1 MRRARAYL
9 VVLGCLTG
17 CASSAPAPPAHLGR
31 AVAVLPPNNRTG
43 DPLLVT
49 GASVLDRYVRHAEQ
63 VTVADVLLS
72 EARFQLQENGFEV
85 ADWHRVETA
94 LGGRVPES
102 PDSAVELASQGGL
115 KDLVLYLEIRRWE
128 PDAPMHPTFV
138 IVGLSARLIDPST
151 GTVVWQEDR
160 RPAPVPTPGEIMVES
175 AYVTAARKVIAE
187 MLAPLEPEPPA
198 PSKP

>member
-1 MRRARAYL
+1 MKRVRACL
-9 VVLGCLTG
+9 VMLGYLTG
-17 CASSAPAPPAHLGR
+17 CASSAPTPPAHLGR
-31 AVAVLPPNNRTG
+31 TIAVLPPNNLTG
-43 DPLLVT
+43 DPLVVAGT
-49 GASVLDRYVRHAEQ
+49 GLIDRYVRHAEQ

-72 EARFQLQENGFEV
+72 EARFQLEENGFEV
-85 ADWHRVETA
+85 ADRHRVETA

-102 PDSAVELASQGGL
+102 PDSAVELAAQGGL

-138 IVGLSARLIDPST
+138 IVGLAARLIDPST

-160 RPAPVPTPGEIMVES
+160 KPAPVPTPGELMVQS

-187 MLAPLEPEPPA
+187 MLAPLEPEPPG

>member
-1 MRRARAYL
+1 MRRARVCL

-49 GASVLDRYVRHAEQ
+49 GASVLDRYVRHAER

-85 ADWHRVETA
+85 ADRHRVETA
-94 LGGRVPES
+94 LNGRVPES
-102 PDSAVELASQGGL
+102 PTRRSSSPRTVASRISCCISRSDAGRLTHPCTRRSSSSASPRA
-115 KDLVLYLEIRRWE
+115 
-128 PDAPMHPTFV
+128 
-138 IVGLSARLIDPST
+138 
-151 GTVVWQEDR
+151 
-160 RPAPVPTPGEIMVES
+160 
-175 AYVTAARKVIAE
+175 
-187 MLAPLEPEPPA
+187 
-198 PSKP
+198 